1 MAETPKTERTYT
13 YDEMKKMYNDLASE
27 FNSLQEVHE
36 FEEDVIEK
44 LVALLG
50 ECLPLLSC
58 EDIFRDKPEA
68 KTTANAITEA
78 LQSHAVASNR
88 EQQQVAYDALF
99 MAERQAIEKC
109 RAELKASNKQVAE
122 LKAAHA
128 TLLEKHAK
136 MRKAY
141 DEAKAEKKNMDRLL
155 KDKIADVKQVSAEL
169 DELGDAARDMRQS
182 VAVLENES
190 KSIQGIIHAK
200 TAHLNEIKS
209 SVQVELNKFLH
220 YTNENKRHVTKRRQE
235 ELVHSGTMHVEA
247 PRADPEP
254 EPRAVARDAVGR
266 IIVCDGLTRM
276 QTSFCVDTGPLQT
289 PPFTTQAHRGAPDS
303 TIASVDTKIA
313 HVHELLTQTETA
325 VQIML
330 SVSEVD

>member
-1 MAETPKTERTYT
+1 MAGKPETEQTYT
-13 YDEMKKMYNDLASE
+13 YEDMRKMYNDLAGE
-27 FNSLQEVHE
+27 FNNLQEVHE
-36 FEEDVIEK
+36 FEEDVIQK
-44 LVALLG
+44 LVTLLRK
-50 ECLPLLSC
+50 CLPILSS
-58 EDIFRDKPEA
+58 ESRMQAHPEA
-68 KTTANAITEA
+68 KTMTETITEI
-78 LQSHAVASNR
+78 LKSHEVSTDS

-109 RAELKASNKQVAE
+109 RGELKASNKQVAD
-122 LKAAHA
+122 LKTANAILVDKQ
-128 TLLEKHAK
+128 TKTK
-136 MRKAY
+136 RAY

-155 KDKIADVKQVSAEL
+155 KAKIEDVKRVSEEL

-220 YTNENKRHVTKRRQE
+220 YTNENKRHATKKRQE
-235 ELVHSGTMHVEA
+235 ELIHSGAMGAQPKHADSEQDPQTFARDAIGRIIMCDGLSRMQPAPPADEWASQTPRLTACVEA
-247 PRADPEP
+247 PE
-254 EPRAVARDAVGR
+254 
-266 IIVCDGLTRM
+266 C
-276 QTSFCVDTGPLQT
+276 
-289 PPFTTQAHRGAPDS
+289 
-303 TIASVDTKIA
+303 TISSIGTKIA

-325 VQIML
+325 IQIML

>member
-36 FEEDVIEK
+36 FEEDVIEN

-50 ECLPLLSC
+50 KCLPFLSS
-58 EDIFRDKPEA
+58 EDILKDKPEA
-68 KTTANAITEA
+68 KTTANAITEV

-122 LKAAHA
+122 LKAGNAK
-128 TLLEKHAK
+128 LLEKHTK
-136 MRKAY
+136 MRQAY

-155 KDKIADVKQVSAEL
+155 KDKIADVKQTSAEL
-169 DELGDAARDMRQS
+169 DELGDTAREMRQS

-209 SVQVELNKFLH
+209 SVQVELNKFLY

-235 ELVHSGTMHVEA
+235 ELLHSGNMQVEA
-247 PRADPEP
+247 TRANTDPEP
-254 EPRAVARDAVGR
+254 QAVARDAVGR

-276 QTSFCVDTGPLQT
+276 QTASYAGKRPSQT
-289 PPFTTQAHRGAPDS
+289 TFPTTKADMHTPDS

-325 VQIML
+325 MQIML

>member
-1 MAETPKTERTYT
+1 
-13 YDEMKKMYNDLASE
+13 MYNDLASE

-44 LVALLG
+44 LVALLRK
-50 ECLPLLSC
+50 CLPLFSS
-58 EDIFRDKPEA
+58 ENSTRDIPEA
-68 KTTANAITEA
+68 KTTANAITEV
-78 LQSHAVASNR
+78 LQSHAVATDR

-109 RAELKASNKQVAE
+109 RVELKASNKQVAE

-128 TLLEKHAK
+128 ALLEKHAK

-220 YTNENKRHVTKRRQE
+220 YTNENKRHVTKKRQE
-235 ELVHSGTMHVEA
+235 ELMNSGTMHVEA
-247 PRADPEP
+247 THADPKP
-254 EPRAVARDAVGR
+254 EPPAVARDAVGR

-276 QTSFCVDTGPLQT
+276 QTASYACKRPSQTTLPTTKADTDT
-289 PPFTTQAHRGAPDS
+289 PDS

-325 VQIML
+325 MQIML